1 MDILIDSQKNGKTI
15 KALLREE
22 MGYSSGML
30 KKLKFSPGGILVNG
44 EFKTVRY
51 ELREGDILSIACEDK
66 DEDVSPY
73 IIPSDISI
81 GIAYEDSFVTVV
93 DKPSNMPAHP
103 SHGHRL
109 DTVANALAFRY
120 NNEPYV
126 FRPVNRLDRD
136 TSGLMITA
144 NNRLSAF
151 KLYKS
156 MINGK
161 IKKLYIAVLDGHPE
175 NDEGC
180 IKTYVC
186 RCEDS
191 IVKRRVCKAEDAD
204 AKEAVTLYKTICK
217 NDRYTVVVASPITGR
232 THQLRLHFSHIGCPI
247 TGDTMYGN
255 ESTVISRHALH
266 AFYLSFPHPETNN
279 TVSCTADLPEDMRAL
294 IDDTEYE
301 AVKNIIDNGAE
312 NILDYDKTQ

>member
-1 MDILIDSQKNGKTI
+1 MDILIDKHKSGKTI

-51 ELREGDILSIACEDK
+51 ELKEGDILSIACEDK
-66 DEDVSPY
+66 ADDVSPY
-73 IIPSDISI
+73 IIPADIPI
-81 GIAYEDSFVTVV
+81 EIAWEDSYVTVV

-109 DTVANALAFRY
+109 DTVANALAHRY
-120 NNEPYV
+120 NTAPYV

-144 NNRLSAF
+144 NTRLSAF

-156 MINGK
+156 MITGK
-161 IKKLYIAVLDGHPE
+161 IKKLYIAILDGRLNE
-175 NDEGC
+175 DEGC

-191 IVKRRVCKAEDAD
+191 IVKRRICTPEDND
-204 AKEAVTLYKTICK
+204 AKEAVTLYRTVYNNEKH
-217 NDRYTVVVASPITGR
+217 TVVIASPITGR
-232 THQLRLHFSHIGCPI
+232 THQLRLHFSHLGCPI
-247 TGDTMYGN
+247 TGDTMYGK
-255 ESTVISRHALH
+255 ESDAISRHALH
-266 AFYLSFPHPETNN
+266 AFFLSFPHPESNAN
-279 TVSCTADLPEDMRAL
+279 INCIAELPDDMRA
-294 IDDTEYE
+294 IIGDEGYE
-301 AVKNIIDNGAE
+301 AVKTIINNGAE
-312 NILDYDKTQ
+312 NIFAYDKT